1 MLQTQGMPAQQANI
15 YANPAQAQ
23 QFQPSPNVQNTQM
36 SLPMNNV
43 QPQINQPNNNTAQ
56 QLEAFFRSHPEMEK
70 SERAQAIN
78 QIMMRAKQAGTSINM
93 GSLSQNPQ
101 QQQPQQ
107 QQQRPHPVGL
117 NGFTPQTQPQ
127 QNQNMGQQAGQRMPN
142 QPIQQPSQPQL
153 PRNDSFNPAQAQQAM
168 QYPGAGDTQR
178 QIEAVGSVLLNVT
191 DSQLQAMKQR
201 QRSGLVTPQQNN
213 GSALPLPSP
222 QPGQLMQ
229 QQQQQLPG
237 GITPGHHNRTLSHS
251 SSVQPSIPQPP
262 QQQQQQQHQQ
272 QQQQQSQQSQQQQQQ
287 GQAAGIFTMVQ
298 GWDNDHLEKAT
309 ASMLSKVAGTSNVS
323 LASMSEQSLT

>member
-1 MLQTQGMPAQQANI
+1 MLQAQGMPAQQANL
-15 YANPAQAQ
+15 YPNPAQPQ
-23 QFQPSPNVQNTQM
+23 QFQPSPNVQNAQM
-36 SLPMNNV
+36 PLPMNNV
-43 QPQINQPNNNTAQ
+43 QPQINQPNSNPAQ

-101 QQQPQQ
+101 QPQAQPQQ

-117 NGFTPQTQPQ
+117 NGFTPQPQVQ
-127 QNQNMGQQAGQRMPN
+127 QNQNMGQQAGQRMSN
-142 QPIQQPSQPQL
+142 QPIQH
-153 PRNDSFNPAQAQQAM
+153 PAQAQQAM

-178 QIEAVGSVLLNVT
+178 QIEAVCASLPTIT

-213 GSALPLPSP
+213 GNALPLPSP
-222 QPGQLMQ
+222 QPGQSM

-237 GITPGHHNRTLSHS
+237 GITPSHHNRTLSHS
-251 SSVQPSIPQPP
+251 SSVHPPIPQPP
-262 QQQQQQQHQQ
+262 QQQPQQQ
-272 QQQQQSQQSQQQQQQ
+272 QQQQQSQQSQQQ

-323 LASMSEQSLT
+323 FAPIRRISANLSSSTKRSRAGLH

>member
-1 MLQTQGMPAQQANI
+1 MLQSQGIPAQQANL
-15 YANPAQAQ
+15 YPNPAQPQ
-23 QFQPSPNVQNTQM
+23 QFQPSPSVQNAQM
-36 SLPMNNV
+36 PLPMNNV

-101 QQQPQQ
+101 QTQQPPQQ

-117 NGFTPQTQPQ
+117 NGFTPQSQPQPQ
-127 QNQNMGQQAGQRMPN
+127 QNPNMGQQGGQRMPN

-178 QIEAVGSVLLNVT
+178 QIEAVSASLSNIT
-191 DSQLQAMKQR
+191 DNQLQAMKQR

-222 QPGQLMQ
+222 QPGQSM

-237 GITPGHHNRTLSHS
+237 GITPSHHHRTLSHS
-251 SSVQPSIPQPP
+251 SSVQPPIPQPP
-262 QQQQQQQHQQ
+262 QQQQQQSQAQQ
-272 QQQQQSQQSQQQQQQ
+272 QQSQQQQQQ

-323 LASMSEQSLT
+323 LASVQRLPLT